1 VEVNHHSICRC
12 VGAA

>member
-12 VGAA
+12 VAAV